1 MYGPENLTRSI
12 TLILTIVNEDVNTY
26 AKWGYFEY
34 GTYIGTPGERERVLN
49 DFILGRLDIGSSN
62 LSEALKPFLT
72 QIIVMVVVTS
82 FDTARRHISLLDNL
96 PWTIL
101 VVDEA
106 HRLKNPKSRTTR
118 TLASFYWSES
128 HTIPGH
134 VADLTPASES
144 GTSVAP
150 QSLWAQPSAPIPR
163 TGPIRIAL
171 TGTAIQNSYMELWT
185 LLDWA
190 NPGSVGSEKQWK
202 KTIAEP
208 LAAGQARGCKEEE
221 RLRANGTAE
230 ILRDKLLPLYF
241 LRR

>member
-1 MYGPENLTRSI
+1 L
-12 TLILTIVNEDVNTY
+12 VNEDANAYT
-26 AKWGYFEY
+26 KWGYFEY
-34 GTYIGTPGERERVLN
+34 GAYIGTQGERERVLS
-49 DFILGRLDIGSSN
+49 DFIMGRLDVGTSN
-62 LSEALKPFLT
+62 FSQAPKRSLS
-72 QIIVMVVVTS
+72 QIIVMTVVTS
-82 FDTARRHISLLDNL
+82 FDTARRHVSLLDNL
-96 PWTIL
+96 PWTVL

-118 TLASFYWSES
+118 TLGSFYWPEN

-134 VADLTPASES
+134 VTELTPASTSES
-144 GTSVAP
+144 RPSATP
-150 QSLWAQPSAPIPR
+150 QSLWAQPSASIPR

-190 NPGSVGSEKQWK
+190 NPGSVGSENQWK
-202 KTIAEP
+202 KMVAEP

-241 LRR
+241 LRRYASGYRCSIEDLD